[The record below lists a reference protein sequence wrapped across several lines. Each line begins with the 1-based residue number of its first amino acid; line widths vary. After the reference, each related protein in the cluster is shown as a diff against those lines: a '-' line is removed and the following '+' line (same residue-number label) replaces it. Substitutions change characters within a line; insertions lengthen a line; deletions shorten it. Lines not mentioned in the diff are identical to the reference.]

1 MIFEEK
7 TVSTNHI
14 FKGRVIDVSVDT
26 ICLPDGKEAT
36 RELVRHPGG
45 VCVVAYQD
53 GFIYLVKQYRK
64 PYEEVTIELPAG
76 KLEYGEDHFEAGKRE
91 LLEEVGVVAK
101 EFTYLG
107 KAYVSPGFCS
117 ETIHVY
123 LASGLE
129 NKSQNLDEDEY
140 LDVLKVSFSDAVKMV
155 MDQKIFD
162 AKTIIGIL
170 KAEKILKE
178 KNML

>member
-26 ICLPDGKEAT
+26 VLLPDGKEAT

-64 PYEEVTIELPAG
+64 PYDEVTIELPAG

-91 LLEEVGVVAK
+91 LLEETGVVSK
-101 EFTYLG
+101 EFIYLG

-117 ETIHVY
+117 ETIHIY
-123 LASGLE
+123 LALGLE
-129 NKSQNLDEDEY
+129 KKEQNLDEDEF
-140 LDVLKVSFSDAVKMV
+140 LDVLKVSFDDAVKMV
-155 MDQKIFD
+155 MQGEIHD

-170 KAEKILKE
+170 KSEKILRE
-178 KNML
+178 KKML